1 MLAPLLGTP
10 GIASA
15 GMNSPDIGTPRPC
28 HKILK
33 FTLLPYRDMAAGR
46 TPAQALS
53 SACLP

>member
-33 FTLLPYRDMAAGR
+33 FTLLPYRDMAADR

-53 SACLP
+53 SAFLP